1 MCALLRRSVCLVR
14 PARVALA
21 ALVALAATVALLALV
36 SLAGAAA
43 AADAPACQPRGDA
56 RPLCGFRSPEDLAPL
71 PGGRALV
78 VAEFGGMQDATTG
91 ALSLLDVASE
101 TRRVLFRGGDAK
113 GKPTRGWGEASC
125 PGPPGAGFSPHGID
139 LAARPDGKLAL
150 AVVQHGGRE
159 SIELFEA
166 RGSGR
171 EWELAWRGCIVA
183 PRDAWLN
190 DVVWLPDGALIASH
204 MASRAAGAQKIESGE
219 GGPGHALLWRAGEG
233 FRELAGTRGAL
244 PNGVEVSPDGAK
256 LFLNVYGANEVRRVD
271 LASGALEARAAVLS
285 PDNSTWAPDG
295 TLLVASLR
303 PTGGIDFSSCRD
315 AAGGPCPI
323 GFAIVAVDPESMRTR
338 ELYRGDGVTMG
349 AGTVGLRVG
358 RDLFVGS
365 FAGDRVLRVRLDE

>member
-1 MCALLRRSVCLVR
+1 MPALLRRSPCL
-14 PARVALA
+14 ALA
-21 ALVALAATVALLALV
+21 TLAA
-36 SLAGAAA
+36 LAGAAA
-43 AADAPACQPRGDA
+43 SAAGADDCRPRGDA
-56 RPLCGFRSPEDLAPL
+56 TPLCGFRSPEDLAPL
-71 PGGRALV
+71 PGGKAIV
-78 VAEFGGMQDATTG
+78 VAEFGGMHDATAG
-91 ALSLLDVASE
+91 ALSLLDLASE

-113 GKPTRGWGEASC
+113 GAATAGWGDPSC

-139 LAARPDGKLAL
+139 LAARPDGRLAL

-166 RGSGR
+166 LGSGR
-171 EWELAWRGCIVA
+171 EWKLAWRGCLVA
-183 PRDAWLN
+183 PEDAWLN
-190 DVVWLPDGALIASH
+190 DVVWLPDGSLIASH
-204 MASRAAGAQKIESGE
+204 MASRAGGAQKIQDGE
-219 GGPGHALLWRAGEG
+219 AGPGHALHWSAREG
-233 FRELAGTRGAL
+233 FRALAGTRGAL
-244 PNGVEVSPDGAK
+244 PNGVEVSPDGTK
-256 LFLNVYGANEVRRVD
+256 LFLNVYSANEVRRID
-271 LASGALEARAAVLS
+271 LATGTIEARAAVLS

-303 PTGGIDFSSCRD
+303 PTGGMDFSRCQD
-315 AAGGPCPI
+315 TAGGPCPI